1 MTYSKNRLAV
11 LLGFWLLVGLFA
23 ASMYGLPVDLTQEA
37 SADSGNCGGS
47 PCMFPIESH
56 VGGIVL
62 GVGQLSGEG
71 ATTFKVD
78 GTGVEAPNGPGRLE
92 NTDQTIGLG
101 LNNLDANS
109 FFLYK
114 SWKYDDPEIDNA
126 EVHTWITADS
136 AELVTVGSN
145 DGCGDENTDGLSEQ
159 REGYNCDLFVYSGE
173 VSAGYFD
180 AQATVLGIPVSAS
193 TEALWVNKPENDQC
207 SPISFNPLDPGINIC
222 LQLIQDGTL
231 ASGDI
236 GSTDVQLYNF
246 MTNIYMAKA
255 VRDNGKNKRFTLNNG
270 YLEIRH
276 GKSAG
281 PSRRSRVLTPDNTQ
295 FGSGQWQEPIQQYGG
310 DNPTERHGVSQGFRC
325 QGSPDG
331 SNCNI
336 QEADRT
342 GGDENDGAYD
352 DIHDGGDNTAP

>member
-1 MTYSKNRLAV
+1 VTYSNKRLVAV
-11 LLGFWLLVGLFA
+11 FAFWLLVGVFA
-23 ASMYGLPVDLTQEA
+23 ASVYGLPVDITQEA
-37 SADSGNCGGS
+37 DADSGNCGAA

-62 GVGQLSGEG
+62 GVGELSGQG

-78 GTGVEAPNGPGRLE
+78 GTGVTTPNGPGRLE
-92 NTDQTIGLG
+92 PTDETIGLG
-101 LNNLDANS
+101 LNNLDAS
-109 FFLYK
+109 DFFVYK

-126 EVHTWITADS
+126 EVNVWITANS
-136 AELVTVGSN
+136 AELTTEGSN
-145 DGCGDENTDGLSEQ
+145 DGCGDQNTDGLSDP
-159 REGYNCDLFVYSGE
+159 REGYNCDLFLYAGE
-173 VSAGYFD
+173 VSSGRFEAD
-180 AQATVLGIPVSAS
+180 ATVLGIPVGAS
-193 TEALWVNKPENDQC
+193 TNGLWVNKPENDQC
-207 SPISFNPLDPGINIC
+207 TPISFDPFDPGINIC

-236 GSTDVQLYNF
+236 GSTDITLFNF
-246 MTNIYMAKA
+246 MTNAYMAKA
-255 VRDNGKNKRFTLNNG
+255 VRDNGKNKRFTLNDG

-281 PSRRSRVLTPDNTQ
+281 PSRRSRVLTPANTE
-295 FGSGQWQEPIQQYGG
+295 FGSAQWQEPIQQYGG

-325 QGSPDG
+325 EGSPDG

-336 QEADRT
+336 PEADRT